1 MTHAVVLVHN
11 ELMPRH
17 LQILRPS
24 FNSPADTCFDDAQ
37 FPPARLDA
45 PQTAR
50 ILGFQPHDIPV
61 LEAADLLE
69 PLGKPAG
76 NAVKYFAAVKVL
88 ALCYEEKWL
97 HKATDVVYGHW
108 KAKNAQKSKSA
119 TLVVLPATEASLA
132 A

>member
-1 MTHAVVLVHN
+1 MDAC
-11 ELMPRH
+11 
-17 LQILRPS
+17 PS
-24 FNSPADTCFDDAQ
+24 DAQ
-37 FPPARLDA
+37 FPPARLNSEQA
-45 PQTAR
+45 AR

-61 LEAADLLE
+61 LVAADLLD
-69 PLGKPAG
+69 PLGKPAD

-88 ALCYEEKWL
+88 ALCYEDKWL

-119 TLVVLPATEASLA
+119 TLVVLPTTEASLA